1 MTDERRSE
9 INDLLEQ
16 VRDMQLRIDLLLIE
30 EEKELEV
37 IHDNEC
43 DEVTSAAI
51 EDLECACDTLDEVI
65 EYLKAATE

>member
-1 MTDERRSE
+1 MTDERQSE

-16 VRDMQLRIDLLLIE
+16 VQDIQLRIDLLLIE
-30 EEKELEV
+30 EEKELKATQG
-37 IHDNEC
+37 NKC

>member
-16 VRDMQLRIDLLLIE
+16 VRDIQLRIDLLLIE
-30 EEKELEV
+30 EEKELEA
-37 IHDNEC
+37 IQGNEC
-43 DEVTSAAI
+43 DEITNAAI
-51 EDLECACDTLDEVI
+51 EDLEYACDTLDEVI

>member
-1 MTDERRSE
+1 
-9 INDLLEQ
+9 
-16 VRDMQLRIDLLLIE
+16 MQNE

-37 IHDNEC
+37 IQDNEC

-65 EYLKAATE
+65 EYLKAVTE